1 METGQNELNSPGQFV
16 FMPPMT
22 SPDHRSLFAQR
33 HWTFWLMVAVL
44 VIVAAARLRLLNFPL
59 ERDEGE
65 YAYAGQ
71 LILQGIPPYE
81 LAYNMKFPGT
91 YLAYAAI
98 MAFFGQTPAGIHL
111 GLLLMTTGTALML
124 FWLGKKMLDDTAGI
138 VAATSYAVL
147 AASPTMLGN
156 VGHATHFCAFFATA
170 GLCFMRRSRQKQSW
184 QNVAAF
190 AVCFGMATL
199 MKQHAVIIAAWAGL
213 AFAVS
218 KIFERNVS
226 FAKRLG
232 TVTFCAVAML
242 APLGLVCLWLWHA
255 GVFAAFKFWTFDYA
269 REYVSGVPLAY
280 APQLFWH
287 SFPKVVSVGGWL
299 WLTAA
304 AGLVAIWLDARWKN
318 SRAWLLGFCLA
329 SALAVCPDF
338 YFRKHYFLIALPALA
353 LLAGVAI
360 SGLQR
365 WLNAAQQ
372 KFNARNLSV
381 GIYAAMLAVSIASC
395 ANIWFYLP
403 IPQIIRGTSAT
414 DHGLYGADPLPESEI
429 VAKYIADNSPPN
441 ARIAVLGSEP
451 EIYFLSHRHS
461 ATGYIY
467 TYAMMEPQ
475 PFALQMQRQ
484 MMADLERQ
492 KPEFIVFADNIMSW
506 NRRPDSD
513 LSIFK
518 WWDNYKTNYTLVGMT
533 DIVSPT
539 NTIIV
544 LGTNFIAHY
553 PEANGS
559 ALEIFQRK

>member
-1 METGQNELNSPGQFV
+1 
-16 FMPPMT
+16 
-22 SPDHRSLFAQR
+22 
-33 HWTFWLMVAVL
+33 MVAVL
-44 VIVAAARLRLLNFPL
+44 VVVAAARLRLLNFPL

-91 YLAYAAI
+91 YLAYAVI
-98 MAFFGQTPAGIHL
+98 MALFGQTPAGIHF

-124 FWLGKKMLDDTAGI
+124 FWLGKKMLDETAGI

-147 AASPTMLGN
+147 AASPTMLGI
-156 VGHATHFCAFFATA
+156 VGHATHFCAFFATV
-170 GLCFMRRSRQKQSW
+170 GLCFLRLAREQQKLCTL
-184 QNVAAF
+184 AASGIF
-190 AVCFGMATL
+190 FGIAVL
-199 MKQHAVIIAAWAGL
+199 MKQHAVLIAAWAGL
-213 AFAVS
+213 HFACVKCFIS
-218 KIFERNVS
+218 PEKL
-226 FAKRLG
+226 ALRLG
-232 TVTFCAVAML
+232 LVMFYAVAML
-242 APLGLVCLWLWHA
+242 TPLGLVCLWLWHA

-269 REYVSGVPLAY
+269 REYATGVPLAY

-287 SFPKVVSVGGWL
+287 SFPKVVSVGGLIWL
-299 WLTAA
+299 AAA

-318 SRAWLLGFCLA
+318 SRTWLLGFSCA

-353 LLAGVAI
+353 LLTGIAI
-360 SGLQR
+360 SGLQV
-365 WLNAAQQ
+365 WLRQAKQ
-372 KFNARNLSV
+372 KFNAQNLAM
-381 GIYAAMLAVSIASC
+381 GIYAVMIAFSIASC
-395 ANIWFYLP
+395 ASIWFYLP
-403 IPQIIRGTSAT
+403 IYHIIRGTSAT
-414 DHGLYGADPLPESEI
+414 DHGLYGADPLPEAEV
-429 VAKYIADNSPPN
+429 VAKYIADNSRPES
-441 ARIAVLGSEP
+441 RIAVLGSEP
-451 EIYFLSHRHS
+451 EIYFLAHRHS

-475 PFALQMQRQ
+475 PFALQMQHQ
-484 MMADLERQ
+484 MIADVERR

-513 LSIFK
+513 LTIFK
-518 WWDNYKTNYTLVGMT
+518 WWDNYKTNYTLVGLT

-544 LGTNFIAHY
+544 LGTNFVARY